1 MESPPQARQDDR
13 GHARALS
20 AFSELERAR
29 KLSCRMAEAGRN
41 SGGMSQPGR
50 GSAYSTNFPSP
61 MTYQPMQVPP
71 FQAGYQDMFVQSYPR
86 VMPISHFQGNVLCQD
101 NSQFQGSGHY
111 QGDNQFQNNSQFQAN
126 SQYPSYNHYQ
136 NNAHFQGNGH
146 FEGNGHLQGNQYPG
160 NLQYEGNFVIPS
172 NPGTRMMCDENYQTY
187 IVNNATQVA
196 GMDLQSN
203 TRQYNSVS
211 HSLRRGPPPKSNVRY
226 NSGKTD
232 QNWSLPV
239 GQSMLSSGSQ
249 TMAASGSSTVNV
261 SKGIGKSAPVT
272 SDGSVGNVV
281 NANAPQNNSSFQ
293 NRTYS
298 GNNKSGNTVGNFTKE
313 LPRNPNAIE
322 NEAFGGEAKVSPQG
336 NDCEG
341 IINGIASEGG
351 VKNKGMNRGRGG
363 KGRRGGRRNYG
374 TDRLSQGPNMP
385 YTWYEPRGA
394 AYDQDQKKRDRESA
408 LAETAAFM
416 QRMSLGRT
424 DNPPTKELDNNDRR
438 SRGGRGRYDWGGSHG
453 GVDKRQQRSNSEE
466 EKQGKEWKNR
476 QVRTEDGRTYN
487 GGYSNVYDQPNDQE
501 RPLRQE
507 KNFGRGRNGRK
518 NNNGEGQGFDGE
530 VGEREESASTQ
541 GPKPGRGRGRGRN
554 DNGRKLWGGSE
565 QSERPG
571 RESAPA
577 PVKNEQKA
585 EKESSPVATPSITSS
600 GKEDEQTQRDRL
612 MEQLMKGVY
621 ECMVCCDR
629 IKQHHAI
636 WSCVNCYNCFH
647 LGCIK
652 KWAKSSSGDSG
663 WRCPACQAATPKV
676 PNAYLCFCGKL
687 REPEWNRR
695 DTPHSCGEVCGRG
708 RKIDWCNHKCNILC
722 HPGPCP
728 PCTAYVKKTCPC
740 GAKSQDVRC
749 SITEPFVCEGVCGK
763 VLNCGGHTCEKLCH
777 SGPCGDCQQE
787 VMQKCYCGKESREVL
802 CTEETCGISLF
813 ACEKKCSRKLDCGI
827 HICIETCHEG
837 ECKPCARA
845 ISAITRCPCGK
856 VPLEKLYERDGAIQ
870 RKSCS
875 DPIPTCS
882 QPCQRT
888 LKCGVPGSYHE
899 CQALCHEG
907 PCPPCPLETPVK
919 CRCGAMDQ
927 NVLCSELTA
936 KADEVTCKKPCKKM
950 RQCSRH
956 KCSTKCCIDV
966 DHLCTLVCRRTLSCG
981 LHKCQELC
989 HRGNCPR
996 CWQTS
1001 FEELTCHC
1009 GAAVLYP
1016 PVPCG
1021 TKPPP
1026 CERPCSRPQSCTHKA
1041 THNCHPDDTCPPC
1054 TILVDKPCFGN
1065 HKTMRSTPCYLKA
1078 VSCGAICGFPLP
1090 CGLHKCIRVCH
1101 EAPCVPSGTLCT
1113 QKCMKPRE
1121 NCGHPCSNPCHSG
1134 PCPDNSC
1141 KEMVKI
1147 TCTCGHRKTMLQCSE
1162 NDREYRALA
1171 TSLLA
1176 SQMQNMNNG
1185 STVDLTDI
1193 FTSTTRPDKLKR
1205 LHCNDECI
1213 QIERNRRLAL
1223 ALQIENPETRDK
1235 LGNASV
1241 LFSDFMKDEARKDPN
1256 LAKMVHDAL
1265 TDLVLKAKESK
1276 QKSRSHSFA
1285 PMNREKRQFV
1295 HEYCEHFGCQS
1306 QSYDDEPKKNIVA
1319 TAVKGM
1325 CFIPPISVLTLVQ
1338 REQGQKKVPVPV
1350 WSRKATAEDSR
1361 QGMKKLEKSSSI
1373 EKETESATAKAP
1385 PIDYFDFED

>member
-1 MESPPQARQDDR
+1 
-13 GHARALS
+13 
-20 AFSELERAR
+20 
-29 KLSCRMAEAGRN
+29 MAEAGRN

-160 NLQYEGNFVIPS
+160 NLQYE
-172 NPGTRMMCDENYQTY
+172 
-187 IVNNATQVA
+187 
-196 GMDLQSN
+196 
-203 TRQYNSVS
+203 
-211 HSLRRGPPPKSNVRY
+211 
-226 NSGKTD
+226 
-232 QNWSLPV
+232 
-239 GQSMLSSGSQ
+239 
-249 TMAASGSSTVNV
+249 
-261 SKGIGKSAPVT
+261 
-272 SDGSVGNVV
+272 
-281 NANAPQNNSSFQ
+281 
-293 NRTYS
+293 
-298 GNNKSGNTVGNFTKE
+298 E

-453 GVDKRQQRSNSEE
+453 GVDKRQQRNNSEE

-621 ECMVCCDR
+621 ECMTLAGGVQPA
-629 IKQHHAI
+629 KQPRQKFQMPTSVFVANYVNQSGTDVTHHI
-636 WSCVNCYNCFH
+636 HVE
-647 LGCIK
+647 
-652 KWAKSSSGDSG
+652 
-663 WRCPACQAATPKV
+663 R
-676 PNAYLCFCGKL
+676 
-687 REPEWNRR
+687 
-695 DTPHSCGEVCGRG
+695 
-708 RKIDWCNHKCNILC
+708 
-722 HPGPCP
+722 
-728 PCTAYVKKTCPC
+728 TCPC

-787 VMQKCYCGKESREVL
+787 VMQS
-802 CTEETCGISLF
+802 
-813 ACEKKCSRKLDCGI
+813 
-827 HICIETCHEG
+827 
-837 ECKPCARA
+837 
-845 ISAITRCPCGK
+845 
-856 VPLEKLYERDGAIQ
+856 
-870 RKSCS
+870 
-875 DPIPTCS
+875 
-882 QPCQRT
+882 
-888 LKCGVPGSYHE
+888 E
-899 CQALCHEG
+899 CQ
-907 PCPPCPLETPVK
+907 
-919 CRCGAMDQ
+919 
-927 NVLCSELTA
+927 
-936 KADEVTCKKPCKKM
+936 
-950 RQCSRH
+950 
-956 KCSTKCCIDV
+956 
-966 DHLCTLVCRRTLSCG
+966 
-981 LHKCQELC
+981 
-989 HRGNCPR
+989 
-996 CWQTS
+996 
-1001 FEELTCHC
+1001 
-1009 GAAVLYP
+1009 
-1016 PVPCG
+1016 
-1021 TKPPP
+1021 
-1026 CERPCSRPQSCTHKA
+1026 
-1041 THNCHPDDTCPPC
+1041 
-1054 TILVDKPCFGN
+1054 
-1065 HKTMRSTPCYLKA
+1065 
-1078 VSCGAICGFPLP
+1078 
-1090 CGLHKCIRVCH
+1090 
-1101 EAPCVPSGTLCT
+1101 
-1113 QKCMKPRE
+1113 
-1121 NCGHPCSNPCHSG
+1121 
-1134 PCPDNSC
+1134 
-1141 KEMVKI
+1141 
-1147 TCTCGHRKTMLQCSE
+1147 
-1162 NDREYRALA
+1162 
-1171 TSLLA
+1171 
-1176 SQMQNMNNG
+1176 
-1185 STVDLTDI
+1185 
-1193 FTSTTRPDKLKR
+1193 
-1205 LHCNDECI
+1205 
-1213 QIERNRRLAL
+1213 
-1223 ALQIENPETRDK
+1223 
-1235 LGNASV
+1235 
-1241 LFSDFMKDEARKDPN
+1241 
-1256 LAKMVHDAL
+1256 
-1265 TDLVLKAKESK
+1265 
-1276 QKSRSHSFA
+1276 
-1285 PMNREKRQFV
+1285 
-1295 HEYCEHFGCQS
+1295 
-1306 QSYDDEPKKNIVA
+1306 
-1319 TAVKGM
+1319 
-1325 CFIPPISVLTLVQ
+1325 
-1338 REQGQKKVPVPV
+1338 
-1350 WSRKATAEDSR
+1350 
-1361 QGMKKLEKSSSI
+1361 
-1373 EKETESATAKAP
+1373 
-1385 PIDYFDFED
+1385 